1 MSKPHTSPRGASAQ
15 DSSTEPPEPKRESSE
30 TELSSEAL
38 REGRPEAERELRR
51 RATRGGVFQA
61 IHLPLSLSALWLA
74 RDHIPEWLLF
84 TKGLLDL
91 LIVALWA
98 FGRGRKQ
105 TRLNIMLSSTTL
117 FALCCLSYQFAGR
130 LITPTTTQAL
140 LMIHVVYSVVI
151 FASQLGLLQK
161 RFIADALSFSNLL
174 CGVAS
179 MHAASH
185 GAYNTSLLYL
195 LLGAAFDGF
204 DGAAARKFG
213 GTRWGVYSDDVAD
226 GVNYGIAPG
235 VALYYLLGGSEGHI
249 EGLVIGS
256 FYAIFTL
263 SRLIFFTLNKDESD
277 PNYFAGIP
285 SPVGGMIVMC
295 SVVLFQGQPTWVGF
309 LTGVACAQMV
319 SFSTSYRHLG
329 RAFSRAERTR
339 KVLWG
344 APVYLIAFL
353 LGTVI
358 WGARG
363 AATVV
368 LSGALMYGF
377 LPSALSFVRLIK
389 AEETSRS

>member
-1 MSKPHTSPRGASAQ
+1 MTTQPPLNVREPTPTSSPTGAVH
-15 DSSTEPPEPKRESSE
+15 
-30 TELSSEAL
+30 EAKH
-38 REGRPEAERELRR
+38 
-51 RATRGGVFQA
+51 GGFYQMA
-61 IHLPLSLSALWLA
+61 HLPLSIGALWLA
-74 RDHIPEWLLF
+74 RDHLPEWLLF
-84 TKGLLDL
+84 TKGALDL
-91 LIVALWA
+91 IIVLLWA
-98 FGRGRKQ
+98 LRKGRRQ
-105 TRLNIMLSSTTL
+105 TRLNVMLSSTTL
-117 FALCCLSYQFAGR
+117 FALGCLSYGLVGR
-130 LITPTTTQAL
+130 LITPSTTQAL
-140 LMIHVVYSVVI
+140 LMINSVYCLVI
-151 FASQLGLLQK
+151 IASQIGLLQK
-161 RFIADALSFSNLL
+161 RFIADSLSFSNLL

-235 VALYYLLGGSEGHI
+235 VALYYLLGGAEGRI
-249 EGLVIGS
+249 EGFVIGA
-256 FYAIFTL
+256 FYATFTL

-295 SVVLFQGQPTWVGF
+295 SVVLFGDQPTWVGF
-309 LTGVACAQMV
+309 LTGVACTQMV

-329 RAFSRAERTR
+329 RAFSRSERTR

-344 APVYLIAFL
+344 APLYLIAFL
-353 LGTVI
+353 LSAII

-363 AATVV
+363 AASVV
-368 LSGALMYGF
+368 LTGALIYGF
-377 LPSALSFVRLIK
+377 LPSALSFIRLLRPDQT
-389 AEETSRS
+389 ASQTEGS